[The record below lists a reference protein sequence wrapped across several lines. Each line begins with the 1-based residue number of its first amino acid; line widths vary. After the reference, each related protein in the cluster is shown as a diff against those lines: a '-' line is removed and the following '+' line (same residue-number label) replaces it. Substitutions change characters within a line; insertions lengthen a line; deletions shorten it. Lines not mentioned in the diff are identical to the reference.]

1 MDKLTVKDVE
11 LSGKRVFIRTDFNV
25 PLGNGKVADDT
36 RISETIPTVK
46 YVIEHNGKVILASHL
61 GRPKGKAVDT
71 LRMDPVA
78 ARLSELL
85 GRPVRK
91 LDDCV
96 GENVEKAVAA
106 MKPGDVVLL
115 ENLRFY
121 EQEEANNEQFARAL
135 AGLADIYV
143 NDAFGTAHRAH
154 ASTHGITKFI
164 DKCVAGFLMGKEI
177 EYFSKILD
185 NPVRPF
191 VTILGGA
198 KVSDKIGAINSLT
211 DKADKFLIGGGMA
224 YTFLR
229 AEGYNIGKSLFEED
243 KMAVAREAM
252 EKAKRVNKVFVLP
265 VDSVIAERLSE
276 DAEVRVT
283 EGKDIESGWIGLDI
297 GPKTIDLFCREL
309 KDAKTIVWNGPL
321 GAFEITPFA
330 KGTRSIAQ
338 FVADSEATSVIGGGD
353 TAAAITEFGLFAK
366 MSHISTG
373 GGASLEMLEGKKL
386 PGIDALT
393 DK

>member
-1 MDKLTVKDVE
+1 MAAESPMDKLTVKDVE

-25 PLGNGKVADDT
+25 PLDNGKVADDT

-96 GENVEKAVAA
+96 GENVEKAVSG

-121 EQEEANNEQFARAL
+121 EQEEANDEQFARAL

-154 ASTHGITKFI
+154 ASTHGITKFV

-185 NPVRPF
+185 NPARPF
-191 VTILGGA
+191 GLYI
-198 KVSDKIGAINSLT
+198 SS
-211 DKADKFLIGGGMA
+211 GGGPHHRQVA
-224 YTFLR
+224 LR
-229 AEGYNIGKSLFEED
+229 RG
-243 KMAVAREAM
+243 
-252 EKAKRVNKVFVLP
+252 
-265 VDSVIAERLSE
+265 
-276 DAEVRVT
+276 
-283 EGKDIESGWIGLDI
+283 
-297 GPKTIDLFCREL
+297 
-309 KDAKTIVWNGPL
+309 
-321 GAFEITPFA
+321 
-330 KGTRSIAQ
+330 
-338 FVADSEATSVIGGGD
+338 
-353 TAAAITEFGLFAK
+353 
-366 MSHISTG
+366 
-373 GGASLEMLEGKKL
+373 
-386 PGIDALT
+386 
-393 DK
+393 